1 MSTEEYYMR
10 DSVTSF
16 GEAMDLL
23 WQSPSDIAD
32 KEKQT
37 LELFKRYGIKAQ
49 LHSNAHFEVLNGCVQ
64 TILLYPA
71 IRKIVFHVKG
81 KIHSIQANF
90 DTLYELILGNLA
102 YKKECE

>member
-23 WQSPSDIAD
+23 WQSPSDIAE

-37 LELFKRYGIKAQ
+37 LKLFRKYKIKAELREKAQ
-49 LHSNAHFEVLNGCVQ
+49 FEVLNGCVQ

-81 KIHSIQANF
+81 KTHSIQANF
-90 DTLYELILGNLA
+90 DTLHQLILGNLA
-102 YKKECE
+102 YKKGEE

>member
-1 MSTEEYYMR
+1 MSIEEYYLR

-23 WQSPSDIAD
+23 WQSPSDIAE

-37 LELFKRYGIKAQ
+37 LKLLKKYKIKAQ
-49 LHSNAHFEVLNGCVQ
+49 LHSNAQFAVLNGCVQ

-71 IRKIVFHVKG
+71 IRKIVFSVKG
-81 KIHSIQANF
+81 KTHSIQANF
-90 DTLYELILGNLA
+90 DTLYDLIVGNIA
-102 YKKECE
+102 YKKESE